1 MKRINFIILL
11 SLVSLLSTAKNF
23 LEKKSILKS
32 MQLVADWELSNFEEK
47 VKIGSVYENSHA
59 YWAWTNGSMYIGMFE
74 WAKLSN
80 DNKYFHFLKA
90 IGKKEDFKPGPNL
103 YHADDI
109 CVSQL
114 YLELFA
120 RYKDSS
126 MVKPTLDRM
135 NFVIANRSYS
145 NLDYSLKEG
154 NEKRWSWCDALFMAP
169 AAYARASRITGD
181 PRYVNFM
188 DQEFK
193 VTYDTLYDHT
203 QSLFFRDIRY
213 KTQKEANGEKIF
225 WGRGNGWVI
234 GGLCMIIDNLP
245 ENHPTRSMYIKLY
258 QQMIEKIAG
267 LQDKNGFWH
276 SSLLDPQSYPM
287 PETSSSGFFTY
298 GLAWGINNGFL
309 SVKKYKP
316 IALKAWKALNSA
328 VHPDGKLGWVQP
340 IGADPKSVTKD
351 MTDVYGV
358 GAFLMAGCQIYNL
371 K

>member
-1 MKRINFIILL
+1 MKRINFIFLL
-11 SLVSLLSTAKNF
+11 SLVSLLCTAENLPDKKN
-23 LEKKSILKS
+23 ILKS
-32 MQLVADWELSNFEEK
+32 LKRVSDWELTHFEEK
-47 VKIGSVYENSHA
+47 VKLGSIYENSHT
-59 YWAWTNGSMYIGMFE
+59 YWAWTNGSMYIGMLD
-74 WAKLSN
+74 WARLSK
-80 DNKYFHFLKA
+80 DKKYLQFLKT
-90 IGKKEDFKPGPNL
+90 IGEKTGFKPGPNL

-120 RYKDSS
+120 IYKDSS
-126 MVKPTLDRM
+126 MIKPTLERM
-135 NFVIANRSYS
+135 NFVLTHRSY
-145 NLDYSLKEG
+145 NKLDYSLPENG
-154 NEKRWSWCDALFMAP
+154 YRWSWCDALFMAP

-181 PRYVNFM
+181 RKYVNFM

-193 VTYDTLYDHT
+193 VTYDTLFDHS

-245 ENHPTRSMYIKLY
+245 EDHPTRSMYIKLFR
-258 QQMIEKIAG
+258 QMMEKIAL
-267 LQDKNGFWH
+267 LQDKKGFWH

-287 PETSSSGFFTY
+287 PETSCSGFFTY
-298 GLAWGINNGFL
+298 GLAWGINQGYL
-309 SVKKYKP
+309 PSKKYKP
-316 IALKAWKALNSA
+316 IAIKAWNALSSA
-328 VHPDGKLGWVQP
+328 VHPDGKLGWIQP
-340 IGADPKSVTKD
+340 IGADPKIVTQD

-358 GAFLMAGCQIYNL
+358 GAFLLAGCQMYKL